1 MRKLL
6 IGSTALMVGG
16 LVAAPVAF
24 AGEAPKVSLSGVT
37 RLAYVIRDEDGP
49 NQLDGGDGGQF
60 QFANAGTEIRL
71 DASGTADNGLTY
83 GVNLDI
89 RPSGGNM
96 TVDEHYIFLEGGWG
110 TLHLGGDDGVLDNME
125 KGGQSVQVGNWGFD
139 VSHTILTSASVESD
153 IGSFAS
159 WAGVT
164 GDDAKIAYYTPSF
177 GGFSAGVSI
186 QPDRDSITDPTGTGQ
201 FNSNAGTGA
210 TAGQYG
216 DMVQYEGAINYDGSF
231 GDVGIGLAV
240 GAAYSDAGDT
250 LLEDVEALH
259 AGGTLSFGGFS
270 VGAGIMDSG
279 DTNVVRG
286 SGGDGQQYWSV
297 GAAYSFGA
305 GAVSTSYFNNE
316 GDVEGDGVDSEIDI
330 FTVDL
335 QYTVAEGMTAFAQ
348 YYTAESTTGAGVA
361 VTSDVDAIVIG
372 TIVTY

>member
-6 IGSTALMVGG
+6 IGSSALVVAGIG
-16 LVAAPVAF
+16 AAPVAF
-24 AGEAPKVSLSGVT
+24 AGEAPKLSWSGAT

-49 NQLDGGDGGQF
+49 GTTDGQDGGNF
-60 QFANAGTEIRL
+60 QFANAGTEVRV

-83 GVNLDI
+83 GVNLDF
-89 RPSGGNM
+89 RHAAGV

-139 VSHTILTSASVESD
+139 VSQTIVTSADVEVD
-153 IGSFAS
+153 IAAFAS

-177 GGFSAGVSI
+177 SGFSAGVSI
-186 QPDRDSITDPTGTGQ
+186 QPTRSTNTDPTGSGTSSVVTG
-201 FNSNAGTGA
+201 GG
-210 TAGQYG
+210 GYG
-216 DMVQYEGAINYDGSF
+216 DGAQYEGAINYDGSF
-231 GDVGIGLAV
+231 GDVGIGLSV
-240 GAAYSDAGDT
+240 GGAYHDASGST
-250 LLEDVEALH
+250 LEDVEALH

-270 VGAGIMDSG
+270 LGAGIMDSQ
-279 DTNVVRG
+279 DTGVTRG
-286 SGGDGQQYWSV
+286 TGGDGQTYWSV

-316 GDVEGDGVDSEIDI
+316 ADVDGDGLGSELDI
-330 FTVDL
+330 FTIDL

-348 YYTAESTTGAGVA
+348 YYTANAIADQGA
-361 VTSDVDAIVIG
+361 VTTDSDIDAIVIG
-372 TIVTY
+372 TTVTY